1 MKAAQIVSH
10 RKFDI
15 VDVDTPDISSE
26 PQGTVLVKSYQS
38 AICGSDMPLFD
49 LKYPEGSYPLS
60 LGRSIHE
67 CIGTIASSNSNRFD
81 VGDMVLSIPR
91 EFGLSEYFVSNESV
105 TVPLPDKSIHSYEM
119 DHILMSQP
127 LGTVIWA
134 CRKLGN
140 LLHQDTVIVGQ
151 GPMGLLF
158 SHMLSNLGVS
168 TIIAVDQLD
177 YRLSISKQM
186 RATHVINSKKENP
199 VEIVKDITK
208 GKMADLVVEMVGHQ
222 TETINDCLDLVK
234 RGGTILAF
242 GVPDDNNYNFRYGDF
257 FRQNIHL
264 ISTVG
269 PEELKDYPL
278 AMDFIVQGRINV
290 SPIITHHL
298 PFTEVQCGFD
308 LFSDRQDEAIKVV
321 LDFD

>member
-1 MKAAQIVSH
+1 MKAAQIVGH
-10 RKFDI
+10 REFDI
-15 VDVDTPDISSE
+15 VDVDIPDISSE

-49 LKYPEGSYPLS
+49 LKHPEDSYPLS
-60 LGRSIHE
+60 VGRSIHE
-67 CIGTIASSNSNRFD
+67 CIGTIVCSNSDRFD
-81 VGDMVLSIPR
+81 ADDMVLSIPR

-105 TVPLPDKSIHSYEM
+105 TVPLPDKLIHSYEL

-127 LGTVIWA
+127 LGTVVWA

-140 LLHQDTVIVGQ
+140 LLHQDTVVFGQ

-158 SHMLSNLGVS
+158 AHMLSNLGVS

-177 YRLSISKQM
+177 YRLLVSKQM
-186 RATHVINSKKENP
+186 RATHVINSKTENP
-199 VEIVKDITK
+199 VEIVKEITN
-208 GKMADLVVEMVGHQ
+208 GEMADLVVELVGHQ

-234 RGGTILAF
+234 QGGTVLAF

-278 AMDFIVQGRINV
+278 AMDFIVQGRIDV

-298 PFTEVQCGFD
+298 PFTEVQRGFE
-308 LFSDRQDEAIKVV
+308 LFSYRWDEAIKVV

>member
-1 MKAAQIVSH
+1 MG
-10 RKFDI
+10 
-15 VDVDTPDISSE
+15 PSS
-26 PQGTVLVKSYQS
+26 
-38 AICGSDMPLFD
+38 
-49 LKYPEGSYPLS
+49 
-60 LGRSIHE
+60 
-67 CIGTIASSNSNRFD
+67 
-81 VGDMVLSIPR
+81 
-91 EFGLSEYFVSNESV
+91 
-105 TVPLPDKSIHSYEM
+105 
-119 DHILMSQP
+119 
-127 LGTVIWA
+127 
-134 CRKLGN
+134 
-140 LLHQDTVIVGQ
+140 
-151 GPMGLLF
+151 MGLLF

-199 VEIVKDITK
+199 VEIVKDITN

-269 PEELKDYPL
+269 PEELEDYPL
-278 AMDFIVQGRINV
+278 AMDFIVQRRINV

>member
-1 MKAAQIVSH
+1 LKAAQIVSH

-91 EFGLSEYFVSNESV
+91 EFGLSEYFVSNENV

-199 VEIVKDITK
+199 VEIVKDITN

-257 FRQNIHL
+257 FRRNIHL

>member
-15 VDVDTPDISSE
+15 VDVDTPDISSD

-49 LKYPEGSYPLS
+49 LKHPEGSYPLS

-134 CRKLGN
+134 CRKLRN
-140 LLHQDTVIVGQ
+140 LLHQDTVIIGQ

-177 YRLSISKQM
+177 YRLSI
-186 RATHVINSKKENP
+186 
-199 VEIVKDITK
+199 
-208 GKMADLVVEMVGHQ
+208 
-222 TETINDCLDLVK
+222 
-234 RGGTILAF
+234 
-242 GVPDDNNYNFRYGDF
+242 Y
-257 FRQNIHL
+257 
-264 ISTVG
+264 
-269 PEELKDYPL
+269 
-278 AMDFIVQGRINV
+278 
-290 SPIITHHL
+290 
-298 PFTEVQCGFD
+298 
-308 LFSDRQDEAIKVV
+308 
-321 LDFD
+321 